1 MHNQHHISMKR
12 IFPIIFSIL
21 LLSIYSCQNATKDGT
36 QKSND
41 GAADRLAASREAH
54 ASSTVVQVGELTD
67 FVGTY
72 DVTNDPDV
80 EKEVL
85 KGLKFGISNNQYKK
99 IENKYLS
106 QFEDDE
112 IYGYHIG
119 DFGFYNLT
127 PYFTDDKLY
136 RVDINGFNKLDY
148 NEILDEI
155 KIVKEIFSQK
165 YGSPVYETNP
175 PKDQELPSN
184 EGICIS
190 EWKAG
195 NKVIQLC
202 FFDFSKA
209 AHSNVLKVVIF
220 RSDMLQ
226 ENENQ
231 EMQKKKEYSNAN
243 KDMI

>member
-1 MHNQHHISMKR
+1 MKR
-12 IFPIIFSIL
+12 IFTFIISVFLFSL
-21 LLSIYSCQNATKDGT
+21 YSCQNTAKDGA
-36 QKSND
+36 QKSSEEATD
-41 GAADRLAASREAH
+41 TLASP
-54 ASSTVVQVGELTD
+54 TVVKVGELTN

-72 DVTNDPDV
+72 DVTKKPEV
-80 EKEVL
+80 ENEVL
-85 KGLKFGISNNQYKK
+85 KGLNFGISNNQYKK
-99 IENKYLS
+99 IEKKYLS
-106 QFEDDE
+106 QFEDNE
-112 IYGYHIG
+112 VYGCHIG
-119 DFGFYNLT
+119 DFSFYNLT

-136 RVDINGFNKLDY
+136 RVDINGFNKLNY

-165 YGSPVYETNP
+165 YGSPIYETNP
-175 PKDQELPSN
+175 PKDQELSSN

-209 AHSNVLKVVIF
+209 VHSNLLKVVIF

-226 ENENQ
+226 EKENQ
-231 EMQKKKEYSNAN
+231 EIQNKKEYSNAN

>member
-1 MHNQHHISMKR
+1 MKR
-12 IFPIIFSIL
+12 ILPIIISIL
-21 LLSIYSCQNATKDGT
+21 LFSFYSCQNTTKDGI

-41 GAADRLAASREAH
+41 DATDTIATSDEISASPTE
-54 ASSTVVQVGELTD
+54 VQVGELTD

-72 DVTNDPDV
+72 DVAKDPDA

-85 KGLKFGISNNQYKK
+85 KGLNFGISNNQYEK
-99 IENKYLS
+99 IETKYLS
-106 QFEDDE
+106 QFEDDDV
-112 IYGYHIG
+112 YGYHIG

-127 PYFTDDKLY
+127 PYFTDNKLY
-136 RVDINGFNKLDY
+136 RVDINGFNKLNY

-155 KIVKEIFSQK
+155 KVVKEIFSQK

-209 AHSNVLKVVIF
+209 AHSNLLKIVIF

-226 ENENQ
+226 EKESQ
-231 EMQKKKEYSNAN
+231 EIQKKKEYSNAN

>member
-1 MHNQHHISMKR
+1 MNKIYPLIISLL
-12 IFPIIFSIL
+12 IIGF
-21 LLSIYSCQNATKDGT
+21 YSCQNASKDSVHNT
-36 QKSND
+36 TEDAK
-41 GAADRLAASREAH
+41 ETP
-54 ASSTVVQVGELTD
+54 ASSTVVKVGEISD
-67 FVGTY
+67 FVGKY
-72 DVTNDPDV
+72 DVTKDPQT
-80 EKEVL
+80 ENEIL
-85 KGLKFGISNNQYKK
+85 KGLNFGISDIQYKK
-99 IENKYLS
+99 IEKKYLS

-112 IYGYHIG
+112 VYGYHIG

-127 PYFTDDKLY
+127 PYFVNNKLY
-136 RVDINGFNKLDY
+136 RIDINGFNKLNY

-155 KIVKEIFSQK
+155 RVVKEIFSQK
-165 YGSPVYETNP
+165 YGSPIYEINP

-209 AHSNVLKVVIF
+209 VHSNLLKVVIF
-220 RSDMLQ
+220 RSDML
-226 ENENQ
+226 EEKENQ
-231 EMQKKKEYSNAN
+231 EIQKKKEYSNAN